1 MKLARQPKQQQVAQP
16 AYSVGQVLYAVMRTS
31 MTVVP
36 LQVVEVI
43 RKQTMQGEE
52 TGYIVNVHVNSS
64 EPNTSEQRM
73 LDIKK
78 IDGEMFETLDV
89 VRQTLI
95 NRATSAIDTMLIAA
109 KKNAGD
115 RYGTQAASSQKK
127 QAASVQSPLDMP
139 VQQPNRVAVEMPDG
153 SMASV
158 KMPEIS

>member
-1 MKLARQPKQQQVAQP
+1 MARQPKHQVAAQP

-52 TGYIVNVHVNSS
+52 TGYIVNVHVNSP
-64 EPNTSEQRM
+64 EPNTSEQRT

-78 IDGEMFETLDV
+78 IDGEMFESLDV
-89 VRQTLI
+89 VRQALVS
-95 NRATSAIDTMLIAA
+95 RATSAIDAMLAGA

-115 RYGTQAASSQKK
+115 RYGTQAVSQKTK
-127 QAASVQSPLDMP
+127 ASVPVQSPLDMP
-139 VQQPNRVAVEMPDG
+139 VQSNRITVEMPDG
-153 SMASV
+153 TVASV
-158 KMPEIS
+158 KMPEIT